1 MQIIGKFVSDFGHI
15 GFAEIGVILAVLIM
29 DAALSGDNS
38 IAINA
43 LAMDL
48 PERMRNKTI
57 WFGMVVAAFLR
68 LVALGCAAFIMTN
81 PWVQILGGVYL
92 IKLCVDHFRK
102 EEADAESGHKSR
114 KSFVSVLIAIGFL
127 DLSLS
132 LDNVIAVV
140 AMSQNLAVIVL
151 GVLASIA
158 MLAVATQVVR
168 KVMGRYKS
176 LEPAAYVILAFLG
189 ITMIADHGADFVI
202 WTGEFLGTISTKI
215 AGAHEIITKIH
226 FKIGDV
232 GEIVGVIA
240 IIAMAIAMEEVGKHK
255 QRKAHKHA
263 QMHTHAHAHA
273 QIHEQT
279 ETAKAVTE

>member
-1 MQIIGKFVSDFGHI
+1 MQIIYKFLADFSHLGI
-15 GFAEIGVILAVLIM
+15 KDLGILFAVIIM

-48 PERMRNKTI
+48 PEKLRNKTI
-57 WFGMVVAAFLR
+57 WIGMVLAAVLR

-81 PWVQILGGVYL
+81 PWVQILGGLYL
-92 IKLCVDHFRK
+92 IKLCVGHFRK
-102 EEADAESGHKSR
+102 EEADDKSGHKSR
-114 KSFVSVLIAIGFL
+114 KSFISVLIAIGFL

-151 GVLASIA
+151 GVLLSIA

-168 KVMGRYKS
+168 KIMGRYPS
-176 LEPAAYVILAFLG
+176 LEPAAYIILAFLG
-189 ITMIADHGADFVI
+189 VTMIADHGAEFVL
-202 WTGEFLGTISTKI
+202 WSGEFMHMLSGKI
-215 AGAHEIITKIH
+215 AGAHDTIAKLQ

-232 GEIVGVIA
+232 GEIAGVAA
-240 IIAMAIAMEEVGKHK
+240 IIATAIVMAEIDKRRKHV
-255 QRKAHKHA
+255 KHQKTVQA
-263 QMHTHAHAHA
+263 SPSP
-273 QIHEQT
+273 ELV
-279 ETAKAVTE
+279 KP